1 MRLNNKI
8 ALVTGAGSGIGRAIA
23 ELFAQEGARVV
34 VDDVYGERAQE
45 TVKRIQ
51 AAGGEALAVEADVS
65 KREAVEA
72 MVAQALDCY
81 GRVDILVNN
90 AAVGTGDD
98 ILQIDEA
105 GWDTGLAVV
114 LKSVYLCCKAVLPGM
129 IEQKSGAIVNIAS
142 VNGLTGLG
150 EEAYSAAKAGVIN
163 LTQNM
168 ALKYGRFNVRANV
181 ICPGTIQT
189 PIWEPQLAKDPQI
202 FERLVPW
209 YPLGRI
215 GQPEDIAK
223 AALFLAS
230 DESAWITGVTL
241 PVDGGLM
248 AGSYRMARELEA
260 IAPGE

>member
-8 ALVTGAGSGIGRAIA
+8 AIVTGAGSGIGRAIA
-23 ELFAQEGARVV
+23 ELFALEGARVV
-34 VDDVYGERAQE
+34 VDDRYGERAQE
-45 TVKRIQ
+45 TAGRIQ

-72 MVAQALDCY
+72 MVAQALAAY

-105 GWDTGLAVV
+105 GWDTGLEVV

-189 PIWEPQLAKDPQI
+189 PIWQPQLAKDPQI
-202 FERLVPW
+202 FERLLPW

-260 IAPGE
+260 VAPEE

>member
-1 MRLNNKI
+1 M
-8 ALVTGAGSGIGRAIA
+8 
-23 ELFAQEGARVV
+23 
-34 VDDVYGERAQE
+34 VDDRYGERAQE
-45 TVKRIQ
+45 TVERIQ
-51 AAGGEALAVEADVS
+51 AAGGAALAVEADVS
-65 KREAVEA
+65 KKEAVEA
-72 MVAQALDCY
+72 MVVQALASY

-129 IEQKSGAIVNIAS
+129 IGQQSGTIVNIAS

-181 ICPGTIQT
+181 I
-189 PIWEPQLAKDPQI
+189 
-202 FERLVPW
+202 
-209 YPLGRI
+209 
-215 GQPEDIAK
+215 
-223 AALFLAS
+223 
-230 DESAWITGVTL
+230 
-241 PVDGGLM
+241 
-248 AGSYRMARELEA
+248 
-260 IAPGE
+260 

>member
-8 ALVTGAGSGIGRAIA
+8 TIVTGAGSGIGRAIA

-34 VDDVYGERAQE
+34 VDDLYGERAQE
-45 TVKRIQ
+45 TVQLIKN
-51 AAGGEALAVEADVS
+51 AGGDALAVEADVS
-65 KREAVEA
+65 KKAAVEA
-72 MVAQALDCY
+72 LIAQALNVY
-81 GRVDILVNN
+81 GRIDILVNN

-98 ILQIDEA
+98 ILEIDETD
-105 GWDTGLAVV
+105 WDTGLDVV
-114 LKSVYLCCKAVLPGM
+114 LKSVFLCSKAVLPAM
-129 IEQKSGAIVNIAS
+129 IAQKSGAIVNIAS

-189 PIWEPQLAKDPQI
+189 PIWQPQLAKDPHI
-202 FERLVPW
+202 FERLTPW

-230 DESAWITGVTL
+230 DEAAWITGVTL

-248 AGSYRMARELEA
+248 AGSYRMARELEV
-260 IAPGE
+260 APE

>member
-8 ALVTGAGSGIGRAIA
+8 AVVTGAGSGIGRATA
-23 ELFAQEGARVV
+23 ELFAREGAQVV
-34 VDDVYGERAQE
+34 VDDRYSERAEE
-45 TVKRIQ
+45 TVGRIKQ
-51 AAGGEALAVEADVS
+51 AGGEALAVEADVS

-72 MVAQALDCY
+72 MIAQALAAY

-105 GWDTGLAVV
+105 AWDAGLAIV
-114 LKSVYLCCKAVLPGM
+114 LKSVYLCSKAVLPTM
-129 IEQKSGAIVNIAS
+129 IGQKNGAIVNIAS

-168 ALKYGRFNVRANV
+168 ALKYGRYNVRANV
-181 ICPGTIQT
+181 ICPGTVQT
-189 PIWEPQLAKDPQI
+189 PIWQAQLEKDPHI
-202 FERLVPW
+202 FERLTPW
-209 YPLGRI
+209 YPLGRV
-215 GQPEDIAK
+215 GQPEDIAS

-230 DESAWITGVTL
+230 DEAAWITGVTL

-248 AGSYRMARELEA
+248 AGSYRMACELEVV
-260 IAPGE
+260 APE

>member
-1 MRLNNKI
+1 MRLNNKVAI
-8 ALVTGAGSGIGRAIA
+8 VTGAGSGIGRAIA

-34 VDDVYGERAQE
+34 VDDLYGERAQE
-45 TVKRIQ
+45 TAQRIKN
-51 AAGGEALAVEADVS
+51 AGGDALAVEADVS
-65 KREAVEA
+65 KKAAVEA
-72 MVAQALDCY
+72 MTAQALNAY
-81 GRVDILVNN
+81 GRIDLLVNN

-98 ILQIDEA
+98 ILQIEEA
-105 GWDTGLAVV
+105 DWDTGLAIV
-114 LKSVYLCCKAVLPGM
+114 LKSVYLCCKAALPAM
-129 IEQKSGAIVNIAS
+129 IAQKSGAIVNIAS

-181 ICPGTIQT
+181 ICPGTVQT
-189 PIWEPQLAKDPQI
+189 PIWQPQLEKDPHI
-202 FERLVPW
+202 FERLTPW

-215 GQPEDIAK
+215 GQPEDIAR

-230 DESAWITGVTL
+230 DEAAWITGVTL

-248 AGSYRMARELEA
+248 AGSYRMARELEV
-260 IAPGE
+260 APE

>member
-8 ALVTGAGSGIGRAIA
+8 AIITGAGSGIGRAIA

-34 VDDVYGERAQE
+34 VDDLYSERAQE
-45 TVKRIQ
+45 TVRRITK
-51 AAGGEALAVEADVS
+51 AGGEALAVEADVS
-65 KREAVEA
+65 KKEAVEA
-72 MVAQALDCY
+72 LVAQALAAY
-81 GRVDILVNN
+81 GRIDILVNN

-98 ILQIDEA
+98 ILEIDEA
-105 GWDTGLAVV
+105 DWDAGLNIV
-114 LKSVYLCCKAVLPGM
+114 LKSVFLCSKAVLPTM
-129 IEQKSGAIVNIAS
+129 IVQKSGAIVNIAS
-142 VNGLTGLG
+142 VNGLTALG

-168 ALKYGRFNVRANV
+168 AIKYGRFNVRANI

-189 PIWEPQLAKDPQI
+189 PIWQPQLERDPQI
-202 FERLVPW
+202 FERLIPW
-209 YPLGRI
+209 YPLGRV

-230 DESAWITGVTL
+230 EEAAWITGVTL

-260 IAPGE
+260 SAPE